1 MSKVLIVDD
10 ERLIIEYVGKLLGS
24 YGYDYDFIPKP
35 KFLYEKLESDQFDL
49 ILLDINMEGQ
59 DGVNIL
65 KELKSSDKYKDY
77 NVIMMTGEANQN
89 VISKCFE
96 LGVADYITK
105 PIRELEFKARV
116 ESTLK
121 LQEYIKKVSKQ
132 NDDLATSQKIIMD
145 SVKKIRDSIDA
156 AKRIQNAMLPSLERI
171 QSNLPETFVLY
182 KPKDV
187 VSGDFYW
194 FDEVQLTNG
203 QAGKTKLMMV
213 VGDCTGHG
221 VPGAFM
227 TALGTTLLK
236 EIILN
241 QKIVKPEVVLE
252 ELNKSLVNI
261 LSQDNE
267 GEDVQEGMDLGIC
280 AIDLNDKTIEF
291 AGARRP
297 LVYVKDGEISVLKG
311 SKKSVGIQPEEYSG
325 LEFFQEKINIEPDA
339 TYYLYTDG
347 YQDQFN
353 EDNSKKYSRKKLFEV
368 FTENATASMND
379 QSDLLQTE
387 LETWKGE
394 SPQVDDILILG
405 FRVA

>member
-10 ERLIIEYVGKLLGS
+10 ERLIIEYVGKLLSS

-35 KFLYEKLESDQFDL
+35 KFLYEKLDSESFDL

-65 KELKSSDKYKDY
+65 KELKSSEKYRDY
-77 NVIMMTGEANQN
+77 TVIMMTGEANQN

-116 ESTLK
+116 ESSLK
-121 LQEYIKKVSKQ
+121 LQEFVKKVSKQ
-132 NDDLATSQKIIMD
+132 NDDLAKSQKIIMD

-156 AKRIQNAMLPSLERI
+156 AKRIQNAMLPSLEKI
-171 QSNLPETFVLY
+171 KENIPDTFIFY

-194 FDEVQLTNG
+194 FDTIDDKMIM
-203 QAGKTKLMMV
+203 A

-236 EIILN
+236 EIVLN
-241 QKIVKPEVVLE
+241 QGTTNPEVILE

-261 LSQDNE
+261 LTQDQL
-267 GEDVQEGMDLGIC
+267 GEEVQEGMDLGIC
-280 AIDLNDKTIEF
+280 TIDPATKSIEF

-297 LVYVKDGEISVLKG
+297 LVYVKDEEISVLKG
-311 SKKSVGIQPEEYSG
+311 SKKSVGIQPEEFTS
-325 LEFFQEKINIEPDA
+325 LEFFQEKIDIEADT
-339 TYYLYTDG
+339 TYYLYSDG
-347 YQDQFN
+347 FQDQFN
-353 EDNSKKYSRKKLFEV
+353 EDNSKKYSRKRLFEV
-368 FTENATASMND
+368 FVDISKDSMEKQVD
-379 QSDLLQTE
+379 VLEKE
-387 LETWKGE
+387 LTDWKG
-394 SPQVDDILILG
+394 SNQQVDDILILG
-405 FRVA
+405 FRL

>member
-10 ERLIIEYVGKLLGS
+10 ERLIIEYVGKLLAS

-35 KFLYEKLESDQFDL
+35 KFLYEKLNTDHFDL

-65 KELKSSDKYKDY
+65 RDLKASDEYKDY
-77 NVIMMTGEANQN
+77 TVIMMTGEANQN

-116 ESTLK
+116 ESSLK
-121 LQEYIKKVSKQ
+121 LQEYVKQVSKQ
-132 NDDLATSQKIIMD
+132 NEDLAKSQKIIMD

-156 AKRIQNAMLPSLERI
+156 AKRIQNAMLPSLEKI
-171 QSNLPETFVLY
+171 QNNIPDTFVFY
-182 KPKDV
+182 RPKDV

-203 QAGKTKLMMV
+203 QAGKSKLMMA

-236 EIILN
+236 EIIIN
-241 QKIVKPEVVLE
+241 QKIVKPEVILE

-261 LSQDNE
+261 LSEDQKGD
-267 GEDVQEGMDLGIC
+267 DVQEGMDLGIC
-280 AIDLNDKTIEF
+280 AIDVESKTIEF

-297 LVYVKDGEISVLKG
+297 LVYVNDGEISVLKG
-311 SKKSVGIQPEEYSG
+311 SKKSVGIQPEEYSS
-325 LEFFQEKINIEPDA
+325 LEFFQEKISIEPG
-339 TYYLYTDG
+339 TTFYMYTDG
-347 YQDQFN
+347 FQDQFN

-368 FTENATASMND
+368 FAENSASPMD
-379 QSDLLQTE
+379 EQSKILADELQS
-387 LETWKGE
+387 WKGE
-394 SPQVDDILILG
+394 TPQVDDILILG
-405 FRVA
+405 FKID